1 MKRKIALIIATTGAT
16 LAAVSFPLE
25 PYATTY
31 QAIMQTE
38 VQQQK
43 VLMTIPQMD
52 LAHIILR
59 N

>member
-38 VQQQK
+38 VQQQEEQQK
-43 VLMTIPQMD
+43 KADEYNQYL
-52 LAHIILR
+52 LA
-59 N
+59 